1 MNHDSLF
8 FLTQQVT
15 KLNAPQEHIPI
26 LDGCSVKT
34 ATRVIFVRCSRPH
47 LHQMALVRQEDIAM
61 ENSGNHVRLVH
72 IITLPARLRKMI
84 VTPVQQ
90 VQDFI
95 TIQVF
100 AIQISIH

>member
-1 MNHDSLF
+1 
-8 FLTQQVT
+8 
-15 KLNAPQEHIPI
+15 
-26 LDGCSVKT
+26 
-34 ATRVIFVRCSRPH
+34 
-47 LHQMALVRQEDIAM
+47 MALVRQEDIAM

-72 IITLPARLRKMI
+72 IITLRARLRKMI

-90 VQDFI
+90 VRDLI